1 MENTEIEN
9 MDRRFFHCWAKI
21 LHPNDPLETY
31 ILQFHVLSFTS
42 ESWGKKI
49 PEITLYI
56 QVQPPREQNKNINKQ
71 CLSLET
77 HEYKKPES
85 LFLNDLMK
93 YFYSR
98 GGRKVMLQLLLQFRN
113 WVKNKDFFKK
123 KKSTGFGKTRLSW
136 GNGKFF
142 SFW

>member
-1 MENTEIEN
+1 MKLKQPHTSHSIKLEVDISQYQWKTQKLRIWTEDFSIAEQKYYIQMTPLRPIYCN
-9 MDRRFFHCWAKI
+9 FMFFL
-21 LHPNDPLETY
+21 LHQKVE
-31 ILQFHVLSFTS
+31 
-42 ESWGKKI
+42 EKKI

-98 GGRKVMLQLLLQFRN
+98 GGRKIMLRLLLQFRN
-113 WVKNKDFFKK
+113 WVKNKDFF
-123 KKSTGFGKTRLSW
+123 
-136 GNGKFF
+136 
-142 SFW
+142 